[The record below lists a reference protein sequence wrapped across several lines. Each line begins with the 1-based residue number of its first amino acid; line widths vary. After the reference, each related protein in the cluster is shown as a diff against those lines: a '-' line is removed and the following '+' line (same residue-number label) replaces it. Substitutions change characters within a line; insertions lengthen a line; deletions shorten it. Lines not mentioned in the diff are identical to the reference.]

1 MSAAAPKLRNPMKTA
16 RGLGSAKSGLHH
28 WLAQRVSAV
37 ALAPLSVWFV
47 WQATWLFSADY
58 MSAQAFLARPLNAVL
73 MTVFAVTL
81 LYHSYLGLQ
90 VIVEDYVADEFKKL
104 ATLVVFQF
112 IHVLLAVA
120 AVFAVLKVAL

>member
-1 MSAAAPKLRNPMKTA
+1 MSASPLRNPMKTA

-28 WLAQRVSAV
+28 WLAQRISAV

-47 WQATWLFSADY
+47 WHAIGLFSADHDG
-58 MSAQAFLARPLNAVL
+58 ARAFLAAPLNAIL
-73 MTVFAVTL
+73 MVVFAVTL

>member
-1 MSAAAPKLRNPMKTA
+1 MSAASQLRNPMKTA

-47 WQATWLFSADY
+47 WNATWLFGVDHGPAR
-58 MSAQAFLARPLNAVL
+58 AFLAVPINAIL
-73 MTVFAVTL
+73 MALFAVTL

-90 VIVEDYVADEFKKL
+90 VVVEDYVASEFKKL
-104 ATLVVFQF
+104 ATLVLLQF
-112 IHVLLAVA
+112 AHVLLAVT
-120 AVFAVLKVAL
+120 AVFAILKVAL